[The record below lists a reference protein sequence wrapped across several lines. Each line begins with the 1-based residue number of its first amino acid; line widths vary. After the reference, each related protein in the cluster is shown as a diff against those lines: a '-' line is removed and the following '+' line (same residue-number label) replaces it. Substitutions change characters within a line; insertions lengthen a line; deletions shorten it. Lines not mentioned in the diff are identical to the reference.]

1 MTTETQSTSYSGENG
16 LWQRSLS
23 RLASKASA
31 GSLDLAFP
39 HGAVI
44 HNRGSRAGPH
54 AALTIHSW
62 RLLWRMWSRGDL
74 GFAEAYMMGECDT
87 PDLLELMAWAQA
99 NEAELSATLEGG
111 VMSFVASVMHRL
123 RPNTRLGSRRNI
135 RRHYD
140 LSNAF
145 YETWLDPS
153 MTYSA
158 GWFSGDLSQS
168 LEASQHAKY
177 ARIAEMAG
185 ITRGHHVLEIGCG
198 WGGFCHWAAQETGC
212 RITAVT
218 ISQAQ
223 HDYAQARLKQAGLGH
238 LVDIKLMD
246 YRDLRGSYDAIVSIE
261 MVEAVGEKF
270 WPVYGDV
277 LRQRLRPGGRALL
290 QAITINEE
298 NFQAYSN
305 RADFI
310 QAHIFPGG
318 MLPTP
323 SAIQGLAVEAGL
335 KPAGKEMFGP
345 DYAETLRRWRRS
357 FEGAWPAIER
367 LGFDERFRRMWRYYL
382 AYCETGFDTGR
393 IDVGLFAMDRA

>member
-1 MTTETQSTSYSGENG
+1 MTTETPSTTHSRDNSF
-16 LWQRSLS
+16 WQRSLA

-31 GSLDLAFP
+31 GSLVLAFP
-39 HGAVI
+39 NGAVV
-44 HNRGSRAGPH
+44 HSSGNRAGPN

-62 RLLWRMWSRGDL
+62 RLFWRMWSRGDL

-87 PDLLELMAWAQA
+87 PDLRELMAWALA
-99 NEAELSATLEGG
+99 NEADLSAVMDGG
-111 VMSFVASVMHRL
+111 IMSFVASGMHRL
-123 RPNTRLGSRRNI
+123 RPNTRFGARRNI
-135 RRHYD
+135 RHHYD

-158 GWFSGDLSQS
+158 GWFGGDLSQS

-177 ARIAEMAG
+177 ARIVEMAG

-198 WGGFCHWAAQETGC
+198 WGGFCHWAAQEIGC

-218 ISQAQ
+218 ISEAQ
-223 HDYAQARLKQAGLGH
+223 HEYAQARLEQAALRH

-246 YRDLRGSYDAIVSIE
+246 YRDLGGSFDAIVSIE

-277 LRQRLRPGGRALL
+277 LRKRLRPGGRALL
-290 QAITINEE
+290 QAITIDEVSFHN
-298 NFQAYSN
+298 YSN

-310 QAHIFPGG
+310 QAYIFPGG

-323 SAIQGLAVEAGL
+323 SALHSMALQAGL
-335 KPAGKEMFGP
+335 KPVEREMFGP

-357 FEGAWPAIER
+357 FEAAWPPIEK
-367 LGFDERFRRMWRYYL
+367 LGVDERFRRMWRYYL

-393 IDVGLFAMDRA
+393 IDVGLFAMDQA